1 MNSDDMGRK
10 IDSAQQRLDFLLE
23 QDQTN
28 LLQSQPEIFFTV
40 LEELSISLEE
50 LHVQHQEILETRQLL
65 ELERQR
71 YQELFD
77 LAPDSYFLT
86 DSQGIIQKINYATEL
101 LFNTSSNFIIGKP
114 LANFVAKSDREKFR
128 SQLNQLKNSLQL
140 KDWELI
146 LNPYQLSE
154 FPASISVST
163 VRNYQGKVEGFRWQ
177 IRDLISCKQTE
188 FQLTEA
194 KERAEAANL
203 AKESF
208 LAVAS
213 HEIRTPMT
221 GILGFCSLLLNSE
234 LSTKQKTWVE
244 TINNNANGLLNII
257 NDILDFVKIE
267 TGKLELENEPFNLNN
282 CIQESLNLV
291 SLEAEKKG
299 LLLITNLA
307 DDLPIQIKGDRQK
320 LKQILINL
328 LNNSIKFTDK
338 GNIRLSVQTTQKSDK
353 ITLEF
358 AIKDTGIGIPY
369 NRLYRLFKPFS
380 QIDSSTARRYGGTGL
395 GLAICQKLVQ
405 NMGGQIWVNSKVN
418 HGSTFYF
425 SIVTEVSHTSFLV
438 CDSQQQEELK
448 NIPSVNLS
456 QKSLNILLAEDE
468 DSISSL
474 LLCLF
479 SEMGIKVD
487 IVKNGQ
493 EAVEAFEKKEYDVV
507 FMDLQMPIMDGL
519 KATCIIREQEQ
530 KKQLVRGDSQLKTK
544 IIGLTANSLPESKEN
559 CLKAGMDDY
568 ISKPFDLQNFID
580 LIQTL

>member
-1 MNSDDMGRK
+1 
-10 IDSAQQRLDFLLE
+10 
-23 QDQTN
+23 
-28 LLQSQPEIFFTV
+28 
-40 LEELSISLEE
+40 
-50 LHVQHQEILETRQLL
+50 
-65 ELERQR
+65 
-71 YQELFD
+71 
-77 LAPDSYFLT
+77 
-86 DSQGIIQKINYATEL
+86 
-101 LFNTSSNFIIGKP
+101 
-114 LANFVAKSDREKFR
+114 
-128 SQLNQLKNSLQL
+128 
-140 KDWELI
+140 
-146 LNPYQLSE
+146 
-154 FPASISVST
+154 
-163 VRNYQGKVEGFRWQ
+163 
-177 IRDLISCKQTE
+177 
-188 FQLTEA
+188 
-194 KERAEAANL
+194 
-203 AKESF
+203 
-208 LAVAS
+208 
-213 HEIRTPMT
+213 MT